1 MKVRKKHIELIV
13 IYFIFV
19 SLVGGYLIKTSS
31 EDYISAVAILLSAF
45 IAISGALI
53 TIYFQRRT
61 AREKNTLEFQND
73 LQENED
79 YHKNVL
85 LINKLLANHKDDYIQ
100 GKTDTMDVIR
110 TLASPELVRSEE
122 AVALRDV
129 LNKWEQ
135 AANAIRHGL
144 LDEKYLYSSHKSTV
158 LFMGVWFRSFI
169 QERQKSNESLYLNFT
184 WLVLKWTIRRD
195 SFENDETR
203 KQIRAVFKQLNNIKH
218 GKIKASQK

>member
-13 IYFIFV
+13 IYFISV
-19 SLVGGYLIKTSS
+19 SLVGGYLIKTSNG
-31 EDYISAVAILLSAF
+31 DYISAVAILLSAF

-169 QERQKSNESLYLNFT
+169 KERQKSNESLYLNFT

-218 GKIKASQK
+218 GKIKANQK